1 MLDAAIQ
8 WRIKLQY
15 NTADAGAWQAFE
27 AWLHARPAHAVV
39 WERLQA
45 LGARLQRPAAEM
57 PPQAA
62 ACILRQTGAAQARR
76 SRRKV
81 LASFGALA
89 AGGWMAWRL
98 GDAPLVQQMLADVST
113 ARGERREVRL
123 QDGGTLVLNSDSA
136 VDIDYGGAVR
146 RIRLLA
152 GEIYLI
158 SGHEPQARPL
168 FVETRDGRAQ
178 ALGTRYRVRQWD
190 DYSEVAVDE
199 GAVALAPR
207 EGDTSTTLHP
217 GQSARMTPR
226 GVEPIAPEAARMLD
240 GGAWVEGALS
250 VRDMPLDAFLRELA
264 RYHGPIECD
273 PAAARL
279 KVSGVF
285 QLDDTRKVLA
295 LLRQILPVEPQAGRL
310 WWGGRVTRV
319 RARLS
324 AVTKNLRGLGK
335 TLVIPGAAVRTAPY
349 RPTLNGV
356 SLVKTHRLRAAA
368 TPPGDRACLRA
379 CPSLSPVALLPLMVA
394 LGALTSAAP
403 ARAQAAP
410 PATQAATASARVY
423 AIAPGP

>member
-1 MLDAAIQ
+1 MSLDRTPAAQADPGPAADGAADPAVLDAAIQ

-62 ACILRQTGAAQARR
+62 ARILRQTGAAQARR

-98 GDAPLVQQMLADVST
+98 GDAPMVRQMLADVST

-190 DYSEVAVDE
+190 DYSEVAVDD

-207 EGDTSTTLHP
+207 EGAALAPALTLQP
-217 GQSARMTPR
+217 GQSARMTSR
-226 GVEPIAPEAARMLD
+226 GAEMIAPEAARMLD

-273 PAAARL
+273 PAVARL

-295 LLRQILPVEPQAGRL
+295 LLRQILPVEPQPGRL

-319 RARLS
+319 RARS
-324 AVTKNLRGLGK
+324 
-335 TLVIPGAAVRTAPY
+335 
-349 RPTLNGV
+349 
-356 SLVKTHRLRAAA
+356 
-368 TPPGDRACLRA
+368 
-379 CPSLSPVALLPLMVA
+379 
-394 LGALTSAAP
+394 
-403 ARAQAAP
+403 
-410 PATQAATASARVY
+410 
-423 AIAPGP
+423 